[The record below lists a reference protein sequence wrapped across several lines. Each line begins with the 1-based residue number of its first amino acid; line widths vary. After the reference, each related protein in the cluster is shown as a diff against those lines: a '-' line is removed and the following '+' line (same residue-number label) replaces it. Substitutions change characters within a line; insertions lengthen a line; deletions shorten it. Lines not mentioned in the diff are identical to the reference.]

1 MKGYFSIGELSK
13 YQNISKQTLIFYD
26 KIGLFRPAYVDP
38 QNGYRYYSAKQ
49 IDYLDTIL
57 IMKKIGFPLSQI
69 REHMEH
75 YNTAGSL
82 AALGRQV
89 EVIDRK
95 MEELSLIRSRLLH
108 RCGQMEQ
115 AQKYLGQEAPVL
127 VEEVPAQCLLIREV
141 APPYSLR
148 EISIATKECF
158 AQAFQEKLPIFF
170 QSGVT
175 VPLERVRRGEYIQ
188 ASHAFL
194 PIEDTDRA
202 ENIRRLPGGKCAAI
216 YHVGDYQSIGRSY
229 RRLLDYCQGQGLAL
243 RSGSFEFC
251 INDYI
256 TTEDESEYITK
267 IQFYVAR
274 DRAEQENPSTK
285 GVPGF

>member
-1 MKGYFSIGELSK
+1 MNRCPRTWFSTEFHTGKRLLRARL
-13 YQNISKQTLIFYD
+13 NDLLTAPRRRGTAPLVLALFLTL
-26 KIGLFRPAYVDP
+26 
-38 QNGYRYYSAKQ
+38 
-49 IDYLDTIL
+49 
-57 IMKKIGFPLSQI
+57 
-69 REHMEH
+69 
-75 YNTAGSL
+75 TAGSL

-127 VEEVPAQCLLIREV
+127 VEEAPAQCLLIREV

-175 VPLERVRRGEYIQ
+175 VPLERVQRGEYIQ

-229 RRLLDYCQGQGLAL
+229 RRLLDYCQ
-243 RSGSFEFC
+243 
-251 INDYI
+251 
-256 TTEDESEYITK
+256 
-267 IQFYVAR
+267 
-274 DRAEQENPSTK
+274 DRKS
-285 GVPGF
+285 VV

>member
-1 MKGYFSIGELSK
+1 M
-13 YQNISKQTLIFYD
+13 
-26 KIGLFRPAYVDP
+26 
-38 QNGYRYYSAKQ
+38 
-49 IDYLDTIL
+49 
-57 IMKKIGFPLSQI
+57 
-69 REHMEH
+69 
-75 YNTAGSL
+75 
-82 AALGRQV
+82 
-89 EVIDRK
+89 
-95 MEELSLIRSRLLH
+95 
-108 RCGQMEQ
+108 
-115 AQKYLGQEAPVL
+115 
-127 VEEVPAQCLLIREV
+127 EEVPAQCLLIRGRWP
-141 APPYSLR
+141 PPYSLR

-175 VPLERVRRGEYIQ
+175 VPLERVRQGKYIQ

-256 TTEDESEYITK
+256 TPPRTRASTSPRYSFMWDESKPQEPRFCASEMNRYTYSRVSRAGARITRRDKK
-267 IQFYVAR
+267 IPPLGGA
-274 DRAEQENPSTK
+274 
-285 GVPGF
+285 PGFSL